1 MAVQT
6 RFPVQMEDV
15 FPQGAYMIGEVIAAD
30 DFEKKRA
37 GEVDPQLRD
46 KISGQRVWQVRVLD
60 PDPESRKGQA
70 EVTVKVSSDHQPV
83 PPKGPTTGPF
93 RAVAFEGLT
102 LTPYVDTS
110 GNFPK
115 IAYSLRATGFAEAK
129 ASARTSST
137 DAA

>member
-1 MAVQT
+1 
-6 RFPVQMEDV
+6 
-15 FPQGAYMIGEVIAAD
+15 MIGEVIAAD
-30 DFEKKRA
+30 DFDKKRA

-102 LTPYVDTS
+102 LTPYVDTN

-129 ASARTSST
+129 TSARTSST
-137 DAA
+137 EAA

>member
-15 FPQGAYMIGEVIAAD
+15 FPQGAYMIGEVIAAN
-30 DFEKKRA
+30 DFAKKRA

-70 EVTVKVSSDHQPV
+70 EVTVKVASDHQPV

-93 RAVAFEGLT
+93 APWPSRGS
-102 LTPYVDTS
+102 PS
-110 GNFPK
+110 
-115 IAYSLRATGFAEAK
+115 R
-129 ASARTSST
+129 RTSTPTGTSRRSRT
-137 DAA
+137 R

>member
-70 EVTVKVSSDHQPV
+70 EVTVKVSSDNQPV
-83 PPKGPTTGPF
+83 TPKGTTTGTF
-93 RAVAFEGLT
+93 RTVAFAALT
-102 LTPYVDTS
+102 LTPSVDT
-110 GNFPK
+110 
-115 IAYSLRATGFAEAK
+115 TG
-129 ASARTSST
+129 TLPT
-137 DAA
+137 ITY